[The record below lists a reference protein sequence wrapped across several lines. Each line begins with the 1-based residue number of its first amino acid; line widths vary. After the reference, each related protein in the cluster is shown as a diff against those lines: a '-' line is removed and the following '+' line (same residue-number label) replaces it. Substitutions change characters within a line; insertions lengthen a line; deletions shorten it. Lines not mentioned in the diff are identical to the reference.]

1 MSALKI
7 NILKKM
13 IANAQS
19 QTTVVLDG
27 NLDNSTV
34 PSLEPKLTEV
44 LAGQP
49 NQLVFDLGK
58 LKYVTSAGF
67 RLFLLASKQQK
78 QRNSQ
83 TAFIHLQPQIKEVFD
98 IMGTLRDMQIFKDVA
113 ELDAYLLARQRL
125 HHP

>member
-1 MSALKI
+1 MSVLKI

-13 IANAQS
+13 MANAQS
-19 QTTVVLDG
+19 QATVVLDG

-58 LKYVTSAGF
+58 LKYVTSAGI